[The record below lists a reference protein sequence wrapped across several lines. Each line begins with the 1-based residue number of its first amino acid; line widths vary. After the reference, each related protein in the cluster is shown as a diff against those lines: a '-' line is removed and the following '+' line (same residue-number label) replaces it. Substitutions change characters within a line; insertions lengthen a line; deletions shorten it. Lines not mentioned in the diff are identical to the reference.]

1 MRHDSRNNNNTRM
14 PCRKRSAHVLAFC
27 VRDEACACVMSFSGR
42 AKGTLPNVEA
52 QGCRYRAKGTQHFAT
67 QAGGDHCATRT
78 QGQEKLEP
86 RVCAKKTDTDD
97 GRLQERHSE
106 LVERAAARKSAKRV
120 AR

>member
-1 MRHDSRNNNNTRM
+1 M

-42 AKGTLPNVEA
+42 AKGTLPNGEA

-86 RVCAKKTDTDD
+86 RVRAEGREARRACGMCAVCAKACM
-97 GRLQERHSE
+97 H
-106 LVERAAARKSAKRV
+106 V
-120 AR
+120 